1 MQVQIQG
8 NFGDNLRRK
17 NFVTQYTI
25 RLKMI
30 IISDSL
36 YPLESSDEIVKRI
49 SEMPPLPD
57 FISLKGPYARFIS
70 KSRIK
75 SISIYEFGDLEF
87 PKAFEYIANRISSF
101 SGVNGFTYNI
111 RIWYEEQELFNL

>member
-1 MQVQIQG
+1 
-8 NFGDNLRRK
+8 
-17 NFVTQYTI
+17 
-25 RLKMI
+25 MI

-70 KSRIK
+70 KSRIR
-75 SISIYEFGDLEF
+75 SFSIYEFGDLEF
-87 PKAFEYIANRISSF
+87 PKAFEHIANRISSC
-101 SGVNGFTYNI
+101 SGVSGFTYNI
-111 RIWYEEQELFNL
+111 RIWYEEHELFNL